1 MKLPVRRYFALLVT
15 YLKPLWRRALL
26 LALLLLAGI
35 GLQLLNPQILASF
48 IDTALAGGATT
59 TLLLAGALFT
69 GVALANQG
77 VSVAASYLSQ
87 YVAWTATNRLR
98 TDLVAHC
105 LTLDMGFHKAHTAG
119 ELIERIDGDV
129 DLLSN
134 FFSLFVINLLSSAL
148 LAVGI
153 LVMYFRVSWLVG
165 TAMSVYSLLVSL
177 ALLYLRGRAVPYQL
191 AQRQSSAL
199 FYGFLGEQLAG
210 TEDVRANGA
219 VSYVLRRFY
228 QHMRAWRPIFGKA
241 MVISRITGVTTLFL
255 FVCGSTLATLLG
267 AYLWSIHQASVGIVY
282 LLFAYT
288 DMLSQPI
295 QQIQIQLQDLQQA
308 EAAIQRVE
316 ELLRTPSALSDEG
329 QQTLPAGPLAV
340 TLENVSFGYVAEHPV
355 LSDISIS
362 VQPGKVLGV
371 LGRTGSGKTTLARL
385 LFRLYDAQEGE
396 ICIGGVP
403 VRAAQ
408 LRDLRRH
415 TGMVT
420 QDVQLFRATVRD
432 NLTLFNRAIAD
443 EQIVQAIH
451 AVGLTRWFAQLP
463 DGLESEL
470 GAEGSGLSAGEAQLL
485 AFARVF
491 LSNPGLVILDEASSR
506 LDPTTEQRIER
517 ATSLLFEDR
526 TGLVIAHRLSTI
538 QRADDILILENGHIV
553 EYGPR
558 AALAND
564 PASRF
569 AQLLHL
575 NAGEDIIMSDEEVHA

>member
-35 GLQLLNPQILASF
+35 GLQLLNPQLLAYF

-59 TLLLAGALFT
+59 SLLLAGVLFT
-69 GVALANQG
+69 GIALANQG
-77 VSVAASYLSQ
+77 VSVASSYLGQ

-105 LTLDMGFHKAHTAG
+105 LALDMGFHKAHTSG

-134 FFSLFVINLLSSAL
+134 FFSLFVINLLTSAL

-153 LVMYFRVSWLVG
+153 LIMYFCVSWLVG
-165 TAMSVYSLLVSL
+165 SVMSVYSLLVLL

-191 AQRQSSAL
+191 AQRQNSAL

-228 QHMRAWRPIFGKA
+228 QHMREWRPIFGKA
-241 MVISRITGVTTLFL
+241 MVISRVTGVTTLFL
-255 FVCGSTLATLLG
+255 FVCGSALATLLG
-267 AYLWSIHQASVGIVY
+267 AYLWSIHLATVGTVY

-308 EAAIQRVE
+308 EAAIRRIE
-316 ELLRTPSALSDEG
+316 ELLHTQSALPDDG
-329 QQTLPAGPLAV
+329 KTMLPAGPLAV

-355 LSDISIS
+355 LSDISIK

-371 LGRTGSGKTTLARL
+371 LGHTGGGKTTLARL
-385 LFRLYDAQEGE
+385 LFRLYDVQTGLV
-396 ICIGGVP
+396 CIGGVP
-403 VRAAQ
+403 VREAQ
-408 LRDLRRH
+408 LRGLRRR

-470 GAEGSGLSAGEAQLL
+470 GAGGSGLSAGEAQLL

-517 ATSLLFEDR
+517 ATSLLFEGR

-538 QRADDILILENGHIV
+538 QRADDILIVENGHIV

-558 AALAND
+558 TALAND

-569 AQLLHL
+569 SQLLRIT
-575 NAGEDIIMSDEEVHA
+575 NPVGAD

>member
-1 MKLPVRRYFALLVT
+1 MKLPVRRYFALLAT

-35 GLQLLNPQILASF
+35 GLQLLNPQLLAYF
-48 IDTALAGGATT
+48 IDTALTGGATSS
-59 TLLLAGALFT
+59 LLLAGVLFT
-69 GVALANQG
+69 GIALANQG
-77 VSVAASYLSQ
+77 VSVAASYLGQ

-98 TDLVAHC
+98 ADLVAYC
-105 LTLDMGFHKAHTAG
+105 LALDMGFHKAHTAG

-134 FFSLFVINLLSSAL
+134 FFSLFVINLLTSVL

-228 QHMRAWRPIFGKA
+228 QHMREWRPIFGKA
-241 MVISRITGVTTLFL
+241 IVISRVTGVTTLFL
-255 FVCGSTLATLLG
+255 FVCGSVLATLLG
-267 AYLWSIHQASVGIVY
+267 AYLWSIHLATVGTVY

-308 EAAIQRVE
+308 EAAIQRIE
-316 ELLRTPSALSDEG
+316 ELLRTPSALADDG
-329 QQTLPAGPLAV
+329 KKTLPAGPLAV
-340 TLENVSFGYVAEHPV
+340 TLENVLFGYVAEHPV
-355 LSDISIS
+355 LSDVSIS

-371 LGRTGSGKTTLARL
+371 LGSTGSGKTTLARL
-385 LFRLYDAQEGE
+385 LFRLYDVQAGQVR
-396 ICIGGVP
+396 IDGVP
-403 VRAAQ
+403 VREAQ
-408 LRDLRRH
+408 LRELRRR

-443 EQIVQAIH
+443 EQIVQAIS
-451 AVGLTRWFAQLP
+451 AVGLARWFAQLP
-463 DGLESEL
+463 YGLESEL
-470 GAEGSGLSAGEAQLL
+470 GAGGAGLSAGEAQLL

-506 LDPTTEQRIER
+506 LDPATEQRIER
-517 ATSLLFEDR
+517 AISLLFEGR
-526 TGLVIAHRLSTI
+526 TGLIIAHRLSTI
-538 QRADDILILENGHIV
+538 QRADDILILENGQIV

-558 AALAND
+558 TALANNLD
-564 PASRF
+564 SRF
-569 AQLLHL
+569 SQLLRL
-575 NAGEDIIMSDEEVHA
+575 NAGEQFITPNEEVRT

>member
-1 MKLPVRRYFALLVT
+1 MRLPVRRYFALLVT

-35 GLQLLNPQILASF
+35 GLQLLNPQILAYF

-59 TLLLAGALFT
+59 SLLLAGVLFT

-77 VSVAASYLSQ
+77 ISVASSYLSQ

-105 LTLDMGFHKAHTAG
+105 LALDMGFHRTHTSG

-134 FFSLFVINLLSSAL
+134 FFSLFVINLLTSAL
-148 LAVGI
+148 LAAGI

-165 TAMSVYSLLVSL
+165 MAMSVYSLLVSL

-228 QHMRAWRPIFGKA
+228 QHMRAWRPIFGRA
-241 MVISRITGVTTLFL
+241 MVISRVTGVTTLFL
-255 FVCGSTLATLLG
+255 FVCGSALATLLG
-267 AYLWSIHQASVGIVY
+267 AYLWSIHQASVGTVY

-316 ELLRTPSALSDEG
+316 ELLRTPSALSDGG
-329 QQTLPAGPLAV
+329 QKTLPAGPLAV

-355 LSDISIS
+355 LSDISMAL
-362 VQPGKVLGV
+362 QPGKVLGV

-385 LFRLYDAQEGE
+385 LFRLYEAQAGE
-396 ICIGGVP
+396 VCIGGVS
-403 VRAAQ
+403 VREAQ
-408 LRDLRRH
+408 LRDLRRR

-420 QDVQLFRATVRD
+420 QDVQLFRASVRD
-432 NLTLFNRAIAD
+432 NLTLFNRAISD

-451 AVGLTRWFAQLP
+451 AVGLTRWFAQLS
-463 DGLESEL
+463 DGLDSEL
-470 GAEGSGLSAGEAQLL
+470 GAGGAGLSAGEAQLL

-491 LSNPGLVILDEASSR
+491 LRNPGLVILDEASSR

-517 ATSLLFEDR
+517 ATSLLFEGR

-564 PASRF
+564 PTSHF
-569 AQLLHL
+569 SQLLHIT
-575 NAGEDIIMSDEEVHA
+575 NPVGAD

>member
-15 YLKPLWRRALL
+15 YLKPLWRRVLL

-267 AYLWSIHQASVGIVY
+267 AYLWSIHQASVGTVY

-517 ATSLLFEDR
+517 ATSLLFEGR